1 MFEDFDYK
9 KALGGGGK
17 LIKGVVKAVS
27 PDAGAGVDEA
37 GGGLGDILKAAGVEL
52 TDEEAQPEA
61 TPTPQPPP
69 KKSNARRFDE
79 FGLAPRTPAAP
90 ERLPNGGWREVQRFQ
105 TPDGGEVLVESPP
118 REAAPVKREPIK
130 REPQREPT
138 DREITAALLKERGW
152 SADEIAKI
160 LGGPPSEAPAQR
172 VQEADAERVKESDAD
187 TKASTAIVN
196 AAAPAKRVPTAPAKR
211 IKD

>member
-61 TPTPQPPP
+61 TPTPQPMP

-90 ERLPNGGWREVQRFQ
+90 ERLPNGGWREVQRLQ
-105 TPDGGEVLVESPP
+105 TPDGGET
-118 REAAPVKREPIK
+118 APVK

-160 LGGPPSEAPAQR
+160 LGGPPPQAPAQR
-172 VQEADAERVKESDAD
+172 VQEADAAQVKESEA
-187 TKASTAIVN
+187 TTEASTAVVN
-196 AAAPAKRVPTAPAKR
+196 AASPAKRVQTSPAKR
-211 IKD
+211 IK

>member
-61 TPTPQPPP
+61 TPTPQPMP

-118 REAAPVKREPIK
+118 RQAAPVKREPVK

-160 LGGPPSEAPAQR
+160 LGGPPPQAPAQR
-172 VQEADAERVKESDAD
+172 VQEADAAQVKESEA
-187 TKASTAIVN
+187 TTEASTAVVN
-196 AAAPAKRVPTAPAKR
+196 AASPAKRVQASPAKR
-211 IKD
+211 IK

>member
-61 TPTPQPPP
+61 TPTPQPMP

-90 ERLPNGGWREVQRFQ
+90 ERLPNGGWREVQTFM
-105 TPDGGEVLVESPP
+105 TPEGEVRVESPP
-118 REAAPVKREPIK
+118 REPAPVKREPVK

-160 LGGPPSEAPAQR
+160 LGGPPPQAPAQR
-172 VQEADAERVKESDAD
+172 VQEAEVVRVKESDAD

-196 AAAPAKRVPTAPAKR
+196 AAAPAKRVPAAPAKR
-211 IKD
+211 IK

>member
-9 KALGGGGK
+9 QALKGGGK

-37 GGGLGDILKAAGVEL
+37 GGGLGDILSAAGVQL
-52 TDEEAQPEA
+52 TDEEAQPA
-61 TPTPQPPP
+61 AAPTPQPTP

-79 FGLAPRTPAAP
+79 FGIAPRTPAAP
-90 ERLPNGGWREVQRFQ
+90 ERLPGGGWREVQTFM
-105 TPDGGEVLVESPP
+105 TPEGEVRVESPP
-118 REAAPVKREPIK
+118 RETAPVKREPQ

-152 SADEIAKI
+152 SADDIAKI
-160 LGGPPSEAPAQR
+160 LAGPKEPAQR
-172 VQEADAERVKESDAD
+172 VDEAAAARVKDSPAATEARP
-187 TKASTAIVN
+187 AIPN
-196 AAAPAKRVPTAPAKR
+196 EAAPAKRVKPSPAKR
-211 IKD
+211 IKE

>member
-61 TPTPQPPP
+61 TPTPQPMP

-90 ERLPNGGWREVQRFQ
+90 ERLPNGGWREVQTFM
-105 TPDGGEVLVESPP
+105 TPEGEVRVESPP
-118 REAAPVKREPIK
+118 RETAPVKREPIK

-160 LGGPPSEAPAQR
+160 LGGPPPQAPAQR
-172 VQEADAERVKESDAD
+172 VQEADSAQVKESEA
-187 TKASTAIVN
+187 TTEASTAVVN
-196 AAAPAKRVPTAPAKR
+196 AASPAKRVQTSPAKR